1 VSDPIRL
8 CGRCGVKP
16 AKYKSPAYCED
27 CRRESN
33 AEIKARRKA
42 RIAAG
47 EIPARRDAPCAE
59 CGIRPRNGP
68 DPSYCIECNNRL
80 RLARYQKV
88 HPPREPKLKIV
99 SDKLCASCG
108 ENPRD
113 SSHPSYCVKCLRDK
127 NKKLKDARRAKNKD
141 QTQQR
146 CGHCKIFK
154 PLEDFVPSAW
164 GMPGSW
170 CKPCLNA
177 YLRGDL
183 EPTAPHE
190 LRDCEHCGELYLPSL
205 AQTKY
210 CSEACNQ
217 VAKADRRR
225 AKLLASRAELICQY
239 CGDPIPPEAVR
250 SKLFCSTEC
259 GKKADR
265 LRRRLNERVRMDV
278 PTTGHLFATIC
289 LRDGWVCQI
298 CAKPVHKTLKHP
310 DPLSASMDHIIQVA
324 WGGTNDP
331 DNLRLTH
338 LVCNQRRQRKQF
350 A

>member
-1 VSDPIRL
+1 MSDPIRL
-8 CGRCGVKP
+8 CGHCGVRP
-16 AKYKSPAYCED
+16 AKYKSPAYCEE
-27 CRRESN
+27 CRREKN
-33 AEIKARRKA
+33 VEIKARRKA

-59 CGIRPRNGP
+59 CGIRPRDSS
-68 DPSYCIECNNRL
+68 DPSYCVECNNKL
-80 RLARYQKV
+80 RLARYQKI
-88 HPPREPKLKIV
+88 HPPKEPKPKVV
-99 SDKLCASCG
+99 SDKLCAACG
-108 ENPRD
+108 ENPRN
-113 SSHPSYCVKCLRDK
+113 SSHPSYCVECLHEK
-127 NKKLKDARRAKNKD
+127 NEELKARYRSRNKNRKK
-141 QTQQR
+141 QR
-146 CGHCKIFK
+146 CGHCKKWK
-154 PLEDFVPSAW
+154 PLDEFIPSNR
-164 GMPGSW
+164 GINGQR
-170 CKPCLNA
+170 CKSCA
-177 YLRGDL
+177 SDYARGEL
-183 EPTAPHE
+183 EPVTPHE
-190 LRDCEHCGELYLPSL
+190 LRDCEHCGEPYLPGL

-217 VAKADRRR
+217 AAKADRRR

-239 CGDPIPPEAVR
+239 CGDLIPVEAVR

-259 GKKADR
+259 GKKAHR

-298 CAKPVHKTLKHP
+298 CAKPVDKTLKHP
-310 DPLSASMDHIIQVA
+310 DSLSASMDHIIQVA

-338 LVCNQRRQRKQF
+338 LVCNQRRQRKQS